1 MADIGADRLRA
12 LRETVAAFAGDSLV
26 SRQEM
31 LVILDAALDRGQAR
45 EELRAAAKMLNT
57 HADKVP
63 HALWALVS
71 SMWQAEKTIYGHD
84 APPTDAEIAAHR
96 GHWRCVVRRVPAMSR
111 DALLGD
117 AARLHREAVD
127 AEGHDARWWALDT
140 DDRPC
145 PWPVALAEEIG
156 RERVSLRVDDPSK
169 DDTDEAHPAWWR
181 GYNADKGELAQ
192 LADEAQAQARTTYK
206 LQIVVPDE
214 LVEIL
219 DNHVARMSRLLP
231 GAVISRSSIVREWL
245 ENAYPLMEKVLR
257 DMETTRALPRRNPT
271 SVTAVRRPGRPAPAA
286 TPKPA
291 PKKRGR

>member
-31 LVILDAALDRGQAR
+31 LAILDAALDRGQAR
-45 EELRAAAKMLNT
+45 EDLRAAAKMLDT

-63 HALWALVS
+63 QALWALVS
-71 SMWQAEKTIYGHD
+71 SMWQAEKVIYGHD

-181 GYNADKGELAQ
+181 GYNADKGELAC
-192 LADEAQAQARTTYK
+192 LTDVARAEARAAHAKVALLEAERDEARSKQRFAEFDA
-206 LQIVVPDE
+206 
-214 LVEIL
+214 
-219 DNHVARMSRLLP
+219 SRLRAENATL
-231 GAVISRSSIVREWL
+231 RSSAE
-245 ENAYPLMEKVLR
+245 P
-257 DMETTRALPRRNPT
+257 TR
-271 SVTAVRRPGRPAPAA
+271 
-286 TPKPA
+286 
-291 PKKRGR
+291 